1 MELPNHVIPRDLSR
15 ELEGGELRIV
25 PELSEGPARV
35 AITDGE
41 RIAIYSPIEPVSSD
55 RECGYVERL
64 EADAIEIVP
73 HYTEAGWDC
82 VANVVALSD
91 GNRKAIFVPVEA
103 VQRPKLRLAEKRG
116 ENACGND

>member
-1 MELPNHVIPRDLSR
+1 MELPNHLIPRDLSR

-25 PELSEGPARV
+25 PELSEGPDRV

-41 RIAIYSPIEPVSSD
+41 RTAIYSPIEPISYD
-55 RECGYVERL
+55 RESGYVESL
-64 EADAIEIVP
+64 QAEAIEIVP
-73 HYTEAGWDC
+73 HYAEAGWDC

-103 VQRPKLRLAEKRG
+103 VQGLKLRIAKASG

>member
-1 MELPNHVIPRDLSR
+1 MELPNHLIPRDLSR

-25 PELSEGPARV
+25 PELSQGPGRV
-35 AITDGE
+35 AISDGE
-41 RIAIYSPIEPVSSD
+41 RIAIYSPINPIPED
-55 RECGYVERL
+55 RRRGYVSAL
-64 EADAIEIVP
+64 AADAIEIVP

-103 VQRPKLRLAEKRG
+103 VQRSKLRVAEERG